1 MTVPQI
7 TGSNV
12 EANGQVINHNRI
24 APDYSTCIQFN
35 LEAWPL
41 FTLVREDTPEEMRRF
56 VGPVYAAL
64 NALYVPGTATVMYP
78 QGCDWGTG
86 QQAPYALADALALA
100 CGFDST
106 GTAATYLELHLD
118 AWLAQQARHADGH
131 TYASAAEYNY
141 EGAEEHVVQLAA
153 TLWMALY
160 LRDRGL
166 GSWA

>member
-7 TGSNV
+7 TGSNI

-41 FTLVREDTPEEMRRF
+41 FTLAGEATPEDMRRLL
-56 VGPVYAAL
+56 GPVYAAL
-64 NALYVPGTATVMYP
+64 NALYVPGTATVTYP

-86 QQAPYALADALALA
+86 QQAPYALADALALV
-100 CGFDST
+100 CGFDTT
-106 GTAATYLELHLD
+106 GTAAQYLGLHLD
-118 AWLAQQARHADGH
+118 EWLAQQARHADGH
-131 TYASAAEYNY
+131 TYEPADYFY
-141 EGAEEHVVQLAA
+141 EGGEEQAMQLAA
-153 TLWMALY
+153 AVWMVLY